1 MTKKEARKKYKEI
14 RKLLSEE
21 LISLASH
28 SICEQL
34 KEIDVLDKTVHVFL
48 PIKKQKELNLWE
60 FIHYCHAKHITV
72 CTSVSDFENHSMK
85 TIILE
90 PDTVLYENKW
100 GIPEPR
106 DGKVISASSI
116 DIVIVPLLYA
126 DEEGNRVGYGKGF
139 YDRFLSECKN
149 DIQKIGVNFFA
160 PKDEISDI
168 ESTDH
173 RIDSLVFAK

>member
-1 MTKKEARKKYKEI
+1 
-14 RKLLSEE
+14 
-21 LISLASH
+21 
-28 SICEQL
+28 
-34 KEIDVLDKTVHVFL
+34 
-48 PIKKQKELNLWE
+48 
-60 FIHYCHAKHITV
+60 
-72 CTSVSDFENHSMK
+72 MK

-168 ESTDH
+168 ESTDQ